1 MTEST
6 LNFAEMLQKDVS
18 EKLGKR
24 LQDNGVK
31 ILTIDIENSP
41 SLAHVWGLWNNNV
54 SLSQLMEAGEVIS
67 FAAKWAGNDEV
78 MFHSNFH
85 DGHAAM
91 IKRAYELVNEA
102 DVIVGYNSQGFDMK
116 HLQREFVVAGYAPTT
131 PYKNVDLLHAVK
143 RNFRFVSNKLDYVV
157 QELKLGAKTQHAG
170 HTLWVQCM
178 AGDKDAWD
186 KMREYNIQDVVITE
200 KLYYRILPWIEKHP
214 HMGMYLDADK
224 DRCPFCLSTSFTEQ
238 EVSAKAY
245 VSTYALFR
253 CDECSGL
260 FKSTGRARVPDR
272 LYNAK
277 IKISQ

>member
-1 MTEST
+1 M
-6 LNFAEMLQKDVS
+6 NFAEMLQQDAS
-18 EKLGKR
+18 TSAAKR
-24 LQDNGVK
+24 AKENNVR

-41 SLAHVWGLWNNNV
+41 NLAHVWGLWNNNV

-67 FAAKWAGNDEV
+67 FAAKWAGDDEV
-78 MFHSNFH
+78 MFHSNYH
-85 DGHAAM
+85 DGHDAM

-102 DVIVGYNSQGFDMK
+102 DIIVGYNSQGFDMK

-214 HMGMYLDADK
+214 HIGMYLSSDK
-224 DRCPFCLSTSFTEQ
+224 DRCPFCGGTERELQ
-238 EVSAKAY
+238 EQTAKAY
-245 VSTYALFR
+245 VSTYQLFR
-253 CDECSGL
+253 CSECSGL
-260 FKSTGRARVPDR
+260 FKSTWRGRDKDR
-272 LYNAK
+272 LFTAK
-277 IKISQ
+277 VKVSQ